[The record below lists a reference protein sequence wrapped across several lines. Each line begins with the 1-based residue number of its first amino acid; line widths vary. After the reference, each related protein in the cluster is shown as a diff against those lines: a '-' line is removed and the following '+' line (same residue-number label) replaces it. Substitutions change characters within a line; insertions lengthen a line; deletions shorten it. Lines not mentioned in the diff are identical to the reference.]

1 MVHDLPIAREKLD
14 RAEPQI
20 LGPSERKDDVAIDIV
35 AMGAKLRQLGLL
47 ENDVG
52 GAEIL
57 LEGGVIGQRLQRR
70 RVGGIPLWLS
80 SSHPGLQ
87 HGNLGC
93 RRRLRAGEIEVAF
106 DLRRRHPAGLDL
118 LEPDVDPVD
127 RVVIGKEAERASLS
141 RTVALLTVA
150 MEKRQDV
157 VIVGHGVRFT

>member
-1 MVHDLPIAREKLD
+1 
-14 RAEPQI
+14 
-20 LGPSERKDDVAIDIV
+20 
-35 AMGAKLRQLGLL
+35 MGAKLRRLGLL

-70 RVGGIPLWLS
+70 RVGGISLWLARC
-80 SSHPGLQ
+80 HPGLQ
-87 HGNLGC
+87 HGNLSRC
-93 RRRLRAGEIEVAF
+93 RRLRAGEIEVAF

-118 LEPDVDPVD
+118 LEPDVDPID
-127 RVVIGKEAERASLS
+127 RVVIGEEAERACLP

>member
-1 MVHDLPIAREKLD
+1 
-14 RAEPQI
+14 
-20 LGPSERKDDVAIDIV
+20 
-35 AMGAKLRQLGLL
+35 MGAKLRRLGLL

-70 RVGGIPLWLS
+70 RVGGISLWLARC
-80 SSHPGLQ
+80 HPGLQ
-87 HGNLGC
+87 HGNLSRC
-93 RRRLRAGEIEVAF
+93 RRLRAGEIEVAF

>member
-1 MVHDLPIAREKLD
+1 
-14 RAEPQI
+14 
-20 LGPSERKDDVAIDIV
+20 
-35 AMGAKLRQLGLL
+35 MGAKLRRIGLL
-47 ENDVG
+47 EDDVG

-57 LEGGVIGQRLQRR
+57 LKSRVVGQRLELR
-70 RVGGIPLWLS
+70 RVGGISLWLS
-80 SSHPGLQ
+80 CCHPGLQ

-93 RRRLRAGEIEVAF
+93 RRRLRAGEIEVAL
-106 DLRRRHPAGLDL
+106 DLRRRHAAGLDL

-127 RVVIGKEAERASLS
+127 RVVIGKETERASLT